1 MTNVEVTHFRTI
13 LRESQ
18 RESPNG
24 AQSREVLATDTSPD
38 ELDRIQ
44 SSSERDYAIGSLE
57 RQAARMRE
65 VQNAIHRLDEGLPG
79 VCASCEEQIHPKRL
93 AALPWARFCITCQ
106 EAEDGTRQDRAN
118 ESEMSLSG
126 AE

>member
-44 SSSERDYAIGSLE
+44 NSYERDYAIGSLE

-65 VQNAIHRLDEGLPG
+65 VQNAIHRLDEGSFG
-79 VCASCEEQIHPKRL
+79 VCASCEEEIHPKRL
-93 AALPWARFCITCQ
+93 AALPWARFCIACQ
-106 EAEDGTRQDRAN
+106 EAEDRTQKTRRNDG
-118 ESEMSLSG
+118 EMSLRE

>member
-1 MTNVEVTHFRTI
+1 M
-13 LRESQ
+13 
-18 RESPNG
+18 
-24 AQSREVLATDTSPD
+24 ATDTSPD

-44 SSSERDYAIGSLE
+44 NSYERDYAIGSLE

-65 VQNAIHRLDEGLPG
+65 VQNAIHRLDEGSFG
-79 VCASCEEQIHPKRL
+79 VCASCKEQIHPKRL

-106 EAEDGTRQDRAN
+106 EAEDRTRQDRAN